1 VEEFD
6 KLDLTKKTV
15 IFSQTTMDKQTFRLI
30 KEELA
35 KRVKE
40 LVVDSF
46 EDQAL
51 EFHSKD
57 TICGQ
62 VSGRDTKLREFA
74 RQHDVMIFVAGRNS
88 SNGKV
93 LYHICQEANPRT
105 YFVETANELL
115 AEWFAG
121 AERVGISGATS
132 TPQWLMEA
140 IKESIERRFV
150 GAVPASV

>member
-1 VEEFD
+1 
-6 KLDLTKKTV
+6 
-15 IFSQTTMDKQTFRLI
+15 MDKQTFRQI

-40 LVVDSF
+40 LVVDTF

-51 EFHSKD
+51 EFHAKD

-74 RQHDVMIFVAGRNS
+74 RQHDVMIFVAGKNS

-105 YFVETANELL
+105 YFVETANELR
-115 AEWFAG
+115 AEWFSG

-140 IKESIERRFV
+140 IKESIERRFAD
-150 GAVPASV
+150 AVPASV